1 MLRYQDVFMLKL
13 LRPHRRCGHLDSSG
27 GHKQT
32 LSPTL
37 WRPVETLVPLATIIF
52 NIYANLHLHAIL
64 DSKLSLCEAE
74 SACGDGAVQEST
86 GLFCSEASVDLL
98 QLSLR
103 FQPPVMNPSTQ
114 SCALSSII
122 ITELEPSRSDKRR
135 LFWVL
140 SISR

>member
-1 MLRYQDVFMLKL
+1 M
-13 LRPHRRCGHLDSSG
+13 
-27 GHKQT
+27 
-32 LSPTL
+32 
-37 WRPVETLVPLATIIF
+37 EELVPQATIIL
-52 NIYANLHLHAIL
+52 NIYVNLHLQAIL
-64 DSKLSLCEAE
+64 DYRFSLCESE
-74 SACGDGAVQEST
+74 SACGDGTVQEST